1 MERELLLLGLLRSQ
15 EMHGYQLHEAIDS
28 HLGMGVQL
36 TKPTAYR
43 LLNNMAEDGWVT
55 YREEQ
60 EGNRPP
66 RRVYAITVQGE
77 DAFQHLLRENLAN
90 YQPAEFTRQIGLAFL
105 DELSAKE
112 ALPLLYRRRAGMEEL
127 LESMRAH
134 CEHPGS
140 LQLMLEHQVHLLAAE
155 LDWLNT
161 VIARIQKIQD
171 ETRLEGGN
179 GP

>member
-15 EMHGYQLHEAIDS
+15 EAHGYQLHEAIDG

-43 LLNNMAEDGWVT
+43 LLKKMAEDGWMT
-55 YREEQ
+55 FREEQ

-66 RRVYAITVQGE
+66 RRVYAITAQGE
-77 DAFQHLLRENLAN
+77 VAFQHLLRENLAN
-90 YQPAEFTRQIGLAFL
+90 YQPAEFTCQIGLAFL

-112 ALPLLYRRRAGMEEL
+112 TLSLLYRRRAGMEEL

-134 CEHPGS
+134 CEHPGG

-155 LDWLNT
+155 LDWLDT
-161 VIARIQKIQD
+161 VIARIQITQD
-171 ETRLEGGN
+171 ETRVEGGN